1 MTLLEIEQAI
11 QARIDYMAKFDES
24 PIEDWM
30 EAYRTLAQ
38 VKQAQ
43 ASERIASVLDNWLM
57 NGVPVERVP

>member
-1 MTLLEIEQAI
+1 MTLAEIEQAI
-11 QARIDYMAKFDES
+11 QARIGYMAKIDES

-30 EAYRTLAQ
+30 DAYRTLAQ

-43 ASERIASVLDNWLM
+43 ASERIAKVLENWLM